1 MKFCVLS
8 LAMVLGALG
17 NLAAQN
23 PPMVTD
29 QPVEIPTTRPEMLS
43 VVPSFSVKDAAK
55 AVAFYENL
63 GFAVVLK
70 SGAYTAVGR
79 DAVQIGLFQQRTTVQ
94 PKPGSLYIQMNR
106 VDDFYAEVRRT
117 GLKITSELKTQPSKM
132 REFSVTDPDNNTI
145 VFGEYAGAR

>member
-1 MKFCVLS
+1 
-8 LAMVLGALG
+8 MVLGALG

-29 QPVEIPTTRPEMLS
+29 ETVAIPTAAAKPEMLS
-43 VVPSFSVKDAAK
+43 VVPSFSVKDTAK
-55 AVAFYENL
+55 AVAFYEKL
-63 GFAVVLK
+63 GFAVVLR
-70 SGAYTAVGR
+70 SGAYTAMGR

-106 VDDFYAEVRRT
+106 VDDFYGEVRRS
-117 GLKITSELKTQPSKM
+117 GLKLTSELRTQPSKM
-132 REFSVTDPDNNTI
+132 REFSVTDPDNNTL